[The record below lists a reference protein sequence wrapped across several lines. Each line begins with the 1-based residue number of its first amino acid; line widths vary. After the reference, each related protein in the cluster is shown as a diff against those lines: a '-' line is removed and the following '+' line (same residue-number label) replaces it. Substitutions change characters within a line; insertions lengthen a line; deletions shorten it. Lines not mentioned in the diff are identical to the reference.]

1 MPGKR
6 YFTDEE
12 LEEMGKVTRDLILEA
27 IDRGDLQQAREL
39 TDRMYR
45 EFLGMHD
52 LYVYWLTAT
61 LSHVGRTFGNDALY
75 EALRSGCDAWV
86 TPLARR
92 YAGKDLKTRVRMLVA
107 GLRGHLHP
115 LRVEED
121 DEKVTVYLKPCGSG
135 GRMILNGAY
144 KPPYDFLEIDPSQP
158 MTFDRQKFPVYCAH
172 EMFMALLPMEAGL
185 MPFAVVEPS
194 SDFEHEPCRF
204 ILYKR
209 PDAIPEKV
217 FEQTSIGKQDF
228 LRNVS
233 SKGNRES
240 S

>member
-1 MPGKR
+1 
-6 YFTDEE
+6 
-12 LEEMGKVTRDLILEA
+12 
-27 IDRGDLQQAREL
+27 
-39 TDRMYR
+39 MYR

-61 LSHVGRTFGNDALY
+61 LSHVGRKFGDRALY
-75 EALRSGCDAWV
+75 ETLRAGCDAWV

-92 YAGKDLKTRVRMLVA
+92 YAAKDLKTRVRMLVA

-121 DEKVTVYLKPCGSG
+121 DEKFVVYLKPCGSG

-144 KPPYDFLEIDPSQP
+144 EPPYDFLEIGEAQP
-158 MTFDRQKFPVYCAH
+158 MTFHRQQFPVYCAH

-194 SDFEHEPCRF
+194 ADFKEEPCRF
-204 ILYKR
+204 VLYKR
-209 PDAIPEKV
+209 SEDLPDEV
-217 FEQTSIGKQDF
+217 FQQTSIGKRDF
-228 LRNVS
+228 LRKVA
-233 SKGNRES
+233 SKGKHS
-240 S
+240 SS

>member
-158 MTFDRQKFPVYCAH
+158 MTFDRQKSRDVH
-172 EMFMALLPMEAGL
+172 GS
-185 MPFAVVEPS
+185 PS
-194 SDFEHEPCRF
+194 HGS
-204 ILYKR
+204 R
-209 PDAIPEKV
+209 PDAFCRGRAVVRLRARALPIHPL
-217 FEQTSIGKQDF
+217 QTSGCHPGEG
-228 LRNVS
+228 L
-233 SKGNRES
+233 
-240 S
+240 